1 MNSRTVATRRSQA
14 IAWIDRQGWLIALLI
29 FLVAVVPRLCDLDVF
44 LTADEDDQIRFAAG
58 FMNAVLAGDWARAV
72 LLGYPGVP
80 SMVLGGLGLVGR
92 YVLHSWGWLP
102 LPGKA
107 VDLVDALNRVSE
119 YPLVSIPA
127 ARVAMALAAALAIVG
142 MYELMRRLVGRRVA
156 LLAALLIA
164 FDPWFM
170 AHTRILHVDAPLA
183 YFMFLSFL
191 AFWVYLGRG
200 GWGWLALSGVCGALG
215 ALSKTPGVILGVI
228 LITSGLIYALHPS
241 PSSAAANQSA
251 VQIPAWARWR
261 RFVLALAVWVV
272 VAGVAFYALWPS
284 MWVDPGRALSWITE
298 NARIAM
304 QTNHPTTG
312 VFWGADSP
320 RPPMM
325 DNPVS
330 DLVRAKL
337 PRLLRGADR
346 NPLYYVISLPF
357 HLSPLTCLGLL
368 VGLVATWRYRRQ
380 RSLLL
385 ALWLYAILFIVPVSL
400 VGRRG
405 DRYILPVYLALDLLA
420 AVALAWLMQLTGPV
434 LTQGA
439 GLASPELGRVTSRPP
454 TGGRRRMVLAVLLIA
469 QVIGVLWLHPYY
481 FNYFNPLLGGGLTA
495 PYLINIGWGEGLDQA
510 ASYLNQLPGVDR
522 ANVAAWYSGQF
533 APFFKGQTIDMASN
547 EPALT
552 ADYAVLYINQWQRG
566 FPSGELLAYFGDR
579 QPLHSVQLGGVSYAQ
594 IYPGPVISFT
604 RRPEVPYPVGV
615 TLGGAVRLLGYAL
628 PQPALRADDTLDI
641 TLYWEVL
648 APMRKDYNVTIR
660 VVDEDGNIWGQ
671 VDRMPIGG
679 LWRTH
684 EWQPGAFVRD
694 EYRLRLRPG
703 TPPAVYQL
711 DIAVYRFAT
720 GDTFGV
726 ARNVG
731 QLEVLPASTF
741 PAPETLSMQ
750 HSPRK
755 VLAPGLELLGYDLDA
770 EKIGPGERLPITLY
784 WRASRTPGA
793 DYAISFDAK
802 SVAGKEGGSWQEAL
816 APEHYPTSQWRP
828 GEVVVSRHQL
838 QMPAYAR
845 SGFYVLSLRLV
856 NLASGEELGREILGK
871 MEFVE
876 RARSFE
882 TPAVQHALGIDLGGL
897 VQLIGYD
904 LPVGEVPAGHTFP
917 LTLYWRALA
926 ETKTSYTV
934 FIHVVGPDG
943 VIRGQWDSVPGGGS
957 LPTSGWLKGEVITD
971 SYRVPLVQDA
981 PPWRY
986 TILVG
991 MYNPDSGERLREA
1004 GSSGRDAVPLG
1015 TIQVRPER

>member
-1 MNSRTVATRRSQA
+1 MNSRITPARWQQT
-14 IAWIDRQGWLIALLI
+14 IAWASRQAWLIAILI
-29 FLVAVVPRLCDLDVF
+29 FLVAAVPRLCNLDAF
-44 LTADEDDQIRFAAG
+44 LTADEDDQVRFAAG
-58 FMNAVLAGDWARAV
+58 FMNAALAGDWARAV

-92 YVLHSWGWLP
+92 YALHAWGWLP
-102 LPGKA
+102 LPGNA
-107 VDLVDALNRVSE
+107 VDLTDALNRVSE

-127 ARVAMALAAALAIVG
+127 ARVAMALAASLAIVG
-142 MYELMRRLVGRRVA
+142 MYELMRRLLGRRVA

-170 AHTRILHVDAPLA
+170 AHTRILHVDAPLT

-191 AFWVYLGRG
+191 AFWLYLARG
-200 GWGWLALSGVCGALG
+200 GWGWLALSGVCGAL
-215 ALSKTPGVILGVI
+215 ATLSKTPGAILGVI
-228 LITSGLIYALHPS
+228 LIVSGLIYAIHPAV
-241 PSSAAANQSA
+241 PAADRVA
-251 VQIPAWARWR
+251 VETPARLRWR
-261 RFVLALAVWVV
+261 RFVAALAVWVV

-284 MWVDPGRALSWITE
+284 MWVDPARALNWITE
-298 NARIAM
+298 NVRIAM

-320 RPPMM
+320 RPPVM

-346 NPLYYVISLPF
+346 NPLYYAISLPF

-368 VGLVATWRYRRQ
+368 VGLVATWRSRRQ
-380 RSLLL
+380 RPLLL

-405 DRYILPVYLALDLLA
+405 DRYILPVYPALDLLA
-420 AVALAWLMQLTGPV
+420 AMALAWLVQLTGPAPGAEQASSGHARAASRR
-434 LTQGA
+434 LT
-439 GLASPELGRVTSRPP
+439 S
-454 TGGRRRMVLAVLLIA
+454 GRRRWLLAVLLMA
-469 QVIGVLWLHPYY
+469 QVLGVLWLHPYY

-495 PYLINIGWGEGLDQA
+495 PYLINVGWGEGLDRA
-510 ASYLNQLPGVDR
+510 ASYLNQLPGASQ

-552 ADYAVLYINQWQRG
+552 ADYSVLYINQWQRG
-566 FPSGELLAYFGDR
+566 FPSGELLAYFGER
-579 QPLHSVQLGGVSYAQ
+579 QPLYSVQLGGISYAQ
-594 IYPGPVISFT
+594 VYPGPVISFA
-604 RRPEVPYPVGV
+604 RRPEVPYPVGAV
-615 TLGGAVRLLGYAL
+615 LGGAVRLLGYAL
-628 PQPALRADDTLDI
+628 SQPAIHADDTLDV

-648 APMRKDYNVTIR
+648 ASMRRDYNVTIR
-660 VVDEDGNIWGQ
+660 VVDQDGNTWGQ

-684 EWQPGAFVRD
+684 EWQPGAFIRD

-703 TPPAVYQL
+703 TPPDVYQL
-711 DIAVYRFAT
+711 DIAMYRFTT
-720 GDTFGV
+720 GETFGV
-726 ARNVG
+726 ARHVG
-731 QLEVLPASTF
+731 QLEVLPARSF
-741 PAPETLSMQ
+741 PAPETLTMQ
-750 HSPRK
+750 HSVRK
-755 VLAPGLELLGYDLDA
+755 MLAPGLELLGYDLGA

-784 WRASRTPGA
+784 WRATRTPGA
-793 DYAISFDAK
+793 EYAISFDAK

-816 APEHYPTSQWRP
+816 APAHYPTSQWRA

-845 SGFYVLSLRLV
+845 SGFYVFSLRLV
-856 NLASGEELGREILGK
+856 NIASGEELGREILGK

-876 RARSFE
+876 RARNFE

-904 LPVGEVPAGHTFP
+904 LPVSEVPAGQTFP
-917 LTLYWRALA
+917 LTLYWRSLA

-943 VIRGQWDSVPGGGS
+943 IIRGQWDSVPGAGS

-971 SYRVPLVQDA
+971 SYQVPLAQDA

-991 MYNPDSGERLREA
+991 MYDPVSGERLRET
-1004 GSSGRDAVPLG
+1004 GGLGRDAIPLG
-1015 TIQVRPER
+1015 TIQVRSER

>member
-1 MNSRTVATRRSQA
+1 MISRTIATRWSQV
-14 IAWIDRQGWLIALLI
+14 IAWASRQAWLIALLV
-29 FLVAVVPRLCDLDVF
+29 FLVAAIPRLCNLDVF

-58 FMNAVLAGDWARAV
+58 FMNAALAGDWARAV

-80 SMVLGGLGLVGR
+80 SMALGGLGLVGR
-92 YVLHSWGWLP
+92 YALHSWGWLP

-107 VDLVDALNRVSE
+107 ADLVDALNRVSE

-127 ARVAMALAAALAIVG
+127 ARVAMALAAALAILG

-191 AFWVYLGRG
+191 AFWVYLMRG

-215 ALSKTPGVILGVI
+215 ALSKTPGAILGVI
-228 LITSGLIYALHPS
+228 LIVSGLIYALHPA
-241 PSSAAANQSA
+241 PAAGDGIG
-251 VQIPAWARWR
+251 VGPPARVRWR
-261 RFVLALAVWVV
+261 RFMLALALWVV
-272 VAGVAFYALWPS
+272 IAGVAFYALWPS

-320 RPPMM
+320 RPPVM
-325 DNPVS
+325 DNPIS
-330 DLVRAKL
+330 DLVRAKV

-346 NPLYYVISLPF
+346 NPLYYAISLPF
-357 HLSPLTCLGLL
+357 HLSPLTSLGLL

-380 RSLLL
+380 RPLLL

-420 AVALAWLMQLTGPV
+420 AVALAWLMRLTGPMP
-434 LTQGA
+434 TRDRDQ
-439 GLASPELGRVTSRPP
+439 ASSDPGP
-454 TGGRRRMVLAVLLIA
+454 TGARSPTAGWRRWVLVALLTA

-510 ASYLNQLPGVDR
+510 ASYLNQLPN
-522 ANVAAWYSGQF
+522 ASQATVAAWYSGQF

-552 ADYAVLYINQWQRG
+552 ADYSVLYINQWQRG
-566 FPSGELLAYFGDR
+566 FPSGELLAYFADR
-579 QPLHSVQLGGVSYAQ
+579 QPLHSVQLGGVSYVQ
-594 IYPGPVISFT
+594 IYPGPVISSD
-604 RRPEVPYPVGV
+604 RRPDVPYPVGV

-628 PQPALRADDTLDI
+628 SQPVLRADDTLAV

-648 APMRKDYNVTIR
+648 APMRRDYNVTIR

-703 TPPAVYQL
+703 TPPDTYQL
-711 DIAVYRFAT
+711 DIAMYRFAT

-731 QLEVLPASTF
+731 QLEVLPANTF
-741 PAPETLSMQ
+741 PEPETLNMQ
-750 HSPRK
+750 HRVGK
-755 VLAPGLELLGYDLDA
+755 MLAPGLELLGYDLGA
-770 EKIGPGERLPITLY
+770 EKIGPGEQLPITLY

-816 APEHYPTSQWRP
+816 APEHYPTSQWRA
-828 GEVVVSRHQL
+828 GEMVVSRHQL

-856 NLASGEELGREILGK
+856 NTASGEELGREILGK

-876 RARSFE
+876 RTRSFE
-882 TPAVQHALGIDLGGL
+882 TPAVQHPLGIDLGGL

-904 LPVGEVPAGHTFP
+904 LPMSEVPAGHTFP

-926 ETKTSYTV
+926 ETRTSYTV

-943 VIRGQWDSVPGGGS
+943 VIRGQWDSVPGAGS
-957 LPTSGWLKGEVITD
+957 LPTSGWLKGEVVTD
-971 SYRVPLVQDA
+971 SYQVPLAQDA

-991 MYNPDSGERLREA
+991 MYDPDSGERLREV
-1004 GSSGRDAVPLG
+1004 GGLGRDAIPLD